1 MYFNYSNM
9 KNRNIFT
16 IAFLFLAA
24 QALCQN
30 YEKIILDQNQPR
42 TGYYL
47 AVKPAGPIDGVL
59 VLLPGFG
66 ESPENVFPETKLHNT
81 AYSNNIL
88 TVIIPFGDKIYAD
101 GPTISNINRALEDS
115 IKRFGIAK
123 NKFIIGGFSAG
134 GTIAL
139 RYTELC
145 NESPSSFPIEP
156 KAVFTIDSPIDLFDL
171 WRYFDR
177 EIERNFS
184 PVGMAEAR
192 NIKAFL
198 TKDLK
203 GTPESNPEAY
213 ESSSPFHADLQR
225 AGNERYL
232 KDIPVRVYHDLDIVW
247 QLKNR
252 RRSLFDNN
260 AECASELIAR
270 LMLMGN
276 DRAEFMIAK
285 TPGYRSNGM
294 RHTHS
299 WSIVDEV
306 ELIQWMKGVLK
317 G

>member
-1 MYFNYSNM
+1 M
-9 KNRNIFT
+9 KSGKVLSFSFILL
-16 IAFLFLAA
+16 AFQA
-24 QALCQN
+24 QCQN
-30 YEKIILDQNQPR
+30 YEKIVIDQSQPR

-47 AVKPAGPIDGVL
+47 AVKPAGPIEGVL
-59 VLLPGFG
+59 LLLPGFG
-66 ESPENVFPETKLHNT
+66 ETPESVFPETKLHNT
-81 AYSNNIL
+81 AFANNFL
-88 TVIIPFGDKIYAD
+88 TLVIPFGDKIYAD

-115 IKRFGIAK
+115 IKRFGIAR
-123 NKFIIGGFSAG
+123 NKFVIGGFSAG

-139 RYTELC
+139 RYAELC
-145 NESPSSFPIEP
+145 NESPASFPIEP

-171 WRYFDR
+171 WRYFER

-184 PVGMAEAR
+184 SVGMAEAT

-198 TKDLK
+198 TTDLK
-203 GTPESNPEAY
+203 GTPKTNPDAY
-213 ESSSPFHADLQR
+213 EASSPFHADLQY
-225 AGNERYL
+225 AGNEKFL
-232 KDIPVRVYHDLDIVW
+232 KNLPVRVYHDLDVVW

-252 RRSLFDNN
+252 RRSLLDNN

-276 DRAEFMIAK
+276 DKAEFMIAK

-306 ELIQWMKGVLK
+306 ELIQWMKGILK

>member
-1 MYFNYSNM
+1 M
-9 KNRNIFT
+9 KFKT
-16 IAFLFLAA
+16 VFVLA
-24 QALCQN
+24 LILSTVRVYCQN
-30 YEKIILDQNQPR
+30 YEKIVLDQNEPR

-47 AVKPAGPIDGVL
+47 AIKPVGPIEGVL

-66 ESPENVFPETKLHNT
+66 EAAEAVLSETKLHNT
-81 AYSNNIL
+81 AYANNIL
-88 TVIIPFGDKIYAD
+88 TLVIPFGDKIYTD

-115 IKRFGIAK
+115 IKRFRIARD
-123 NKFIIGGFSAG
+123 KFAMGGFSAG

-145 NESPSSFPIEP
+145 KEKPASFPIVP
-156 KAVFTIDSPIDLFDL
+156 KAVFTVDSPIDLFDL

-177 EIERNFS
+177 EIARNFS
-184 PVGMAEAR
+184 QVGMSEA
-192 NIKAFL
+192 IAVKKFL
-198 TKDLK
+198 TADLI
-203 GTPESNPEAY
+203 GTPESNPAAY
-213 ESSSPFHADLQR
+213 EANSPFHAELQGP
-225 AGNERYL
+225 GNERFL
-232 KDIPVRVYHDLDIVW
+232 KDIPVRVYHDLDVVW

-306 ELIQWMKGVLK
+306 ELIQWMKVILK